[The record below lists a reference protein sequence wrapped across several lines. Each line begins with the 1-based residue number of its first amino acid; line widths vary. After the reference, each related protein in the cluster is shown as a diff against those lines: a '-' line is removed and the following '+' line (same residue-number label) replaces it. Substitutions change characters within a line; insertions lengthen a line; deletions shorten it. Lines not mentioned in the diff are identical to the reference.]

1 MESGSWYITTTSTC
15 RPSLTILITTFQMR
29 KNWPYFIVASFLN
42 TLLVTATFIE
52 FKLRG
57 LAVVDWPTASAVPA
71 WYNVDPFQ
79 FAGGMFVLSFLL
91 IVVIVTI
98 KNLVTRVVTKL
109 KLFNESL
116 GNQFAMDNASPIEA

>member
-1 MESGSWYITTTSTC
+1 
-15 RPSLTILITTFQMR
+15 MR

-42 TLLVTATFIE
+42 TLLITATFIE

-71 WYNVDPFQ
+71 WYNVDPIQ

-98 KNLVTRVVTKL
+98 KKLVTGIIAKL
-109 KLFNESL
+109 HLFNESL
-116 GNQFAMDNASPIEA
+116 ASNQLAMDNGK

>member
-1 MESGSWYITTTSTC
+1 
-15 RPSLTILITTFQMR
+15 MR

-42 TLLVTATFIE
+42 TLLVTATFLE

-57 LAVVDWPTASAVPA
+57 LAVVDWPAGAAAPA

-91 IVVIVTI
+91 IVVIAGI
-98 KNLVTRVVTKL
+98 KNLVTRIVSKL

-116 GNQFAMDNASPIEA
+116 GGQFTMDKVSPAEA

>member
-1 MESGSWYITTTSTC
+1 MK
-15 RPSLTILITTFQMR
+15 

-57 LAVVDWPTASAVPA
+57 LAVVNWPTASAVPA

-98 KNLVTRVVTKL
+98 KNLVTGIAAKF

-116 GNQFAMDNASPIEA
+116 GSQFTMDSASPAEA

>member
-1 MESGSWYITTTSTC
+1 MK
-15 RPSLTILITTFQMR
+15 

-57 LAVVDWPTASAVPA
+57 IAVVDLSAGTGVPA
-71 WYNVDPFQ
+71 WYHLDPFQ

-91 IVVIVTI
+91 IVMFAGI
-98 KNLVTRVVTKL
+98 KNLVTSIIARLHV
-109 KLFNESL
+109 FNESL
-116 GNQFAMDNASPIEA
+116 ANGQFSMDKASPVEV

>member
-1 MESGSWYITTTSTC
+1 MK
-15 RPSLTILITTFQMR
+15 

-42 TLLVTATFIE
+42 TLFVTATFIE

-57 LAVVDWPTASAVPA
+57 LAVVNWPTASAVSA

-98 KNLVTRVVTKL
+98 KNLVTRVVTKF
-109 KLFNESL
+109 KLFKESL
-116 GNQFAMDNASPIEA
+116 GNQFAMDSASPVEA

>member
-1 MESGSWYITTTSTC
+1 
-15 RPSLTILITTFQMR
+15 MR

-42 TLLVTATFIE
+42 TLLVTATFLE

-57 LAVVDWPTASAVPA
+57 LAVVDWPAGAGAPA

-91 IVVIVTI
+91 IVVIAGI
-98 KNLVTRVVTKL
+98 KNLVTRIITKL

-116 GNQFAMDNASPIEA
+116 GGQFTIDKVSPAEA

>member
-1 MESGSWYITTTSTC
+1 
-15 RPSLTILITTFQMR
+15 MR

-57 LAVVDWPTASAVPA
+57 LAVVDWPTASVVPA

-116 GNQFAMDNASPIEA
+116 GKQFAMDSASPIEA

>member
-1 MESGSWYITTTSTC
+1 
-15 RPSLTILITTFQMR
+15 MR

-42 TLLVTATFIE
+42 TLLVTATFLE

-57 LAVVDWPTASAVPA
+57 LAVVYRPGGAAVPA
-71 WYNVDPFQ
+71 WYDVDPIQ

-91 IVVIVTI
+91 IVVIAGI
-98 KNLVTRVVTKL
+98 KNLVTRIVTKL

-116 GNQFAMDNASPIEA
+116 GGQFTLDKVSPAEA

>member
-1 MESGSWYITTTSTC
+1 MK
-15 RPSLTILITTFQMR
+15 

-57 LAVVDWPTASAVPA
+57 LAVVDWPTASGVPA

-98 KNLVTRVVTKL
+98 KNLVTGIIAKL
-109 KLFNESL
+109 HLFNESL
-116 GNQFAMDNASPIEA
+116 ANNQLVMDNRQ